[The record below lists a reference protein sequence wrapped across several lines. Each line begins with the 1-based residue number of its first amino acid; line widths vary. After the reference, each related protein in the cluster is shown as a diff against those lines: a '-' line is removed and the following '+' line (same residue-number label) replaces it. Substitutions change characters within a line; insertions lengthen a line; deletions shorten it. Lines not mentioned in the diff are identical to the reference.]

1 MRKVLFILG
10 QLSDSDVDWLAKNG
24 KREKVRQGTEL
35 IRYGVRIDTLYFVL
49 DGAMEVLTNK
59 GVRLAAVAA
68 GDVLGEMSL
77 VDSAPTA
84 AAIKVTN
91 DAHVLALPME
101 KIRAKLV
108 TDVGFAARFYKAVS
122 LFLADRMRNTIRRM
136 GYEDGDA
143 PDASMGEIDEIDPE
157 VLDNVHLAGARFERM
172 LKILAG

>member
-10 QLSDSDVDWLAKNG
+10 QLSDSDVEWLAKNG
-24 KREKVRQGTEL
+24 KREKVLEGAEL
-35 IRYGVRIDTLYFVL
+35 IRYGVRIETLYFVL
-49 DGAMEVLTNK
+49 DGAMEVMTNK
-59 GVRLAAVAA
+59 GIRLAAVAA

-77 VDSAPTA
+77 IDAAPTA
-84 AAIKVTN
+84 ASIRVTN

-101 KIRAKLV
+101 KIRAKLAA
-108 TDVGFAARFYKAVS
+108 DVGFAARFYKALS

-143 PDASMGEIDEIDPE
+143 PDAAMGEIDEIDPE